1 MKPLIVPILLTSV
14 AASTPSTPHQSAFG
28 VTSDSSLVNGQTFD
42 FIVVGAGT
50 AGITVAS
57 RLSENPNHSV
67 LLIEPGGDNRTNPFI
82 FDIFNFGQAFGTPLA
97 WGFQTDLNKT
107 MVGGRT
113 LGGSSSI
120 NGAAWT
126 RGLKAQYDAFTTLLE
141 PSDAGAGWNWDGLF
155 PYMKKAEGFTAPN
168 ATQRARGADFVPSF
182 HGTKGPVQVS
192 FPDSMFGGPQQ
203 PAFAQTVSNLTGIAH
218 SPDLNGGQPNV
229 VSFTPLSLNPHDS
242 DHRSSSATAYL
253 SLVENVRTNWVTLI
267 NHLVTKVNLDDGPAP
282 FTATGVKFKKA
293 DNTGS
298 EFVVNARKEVIVAA
312 GAIKSPA
319 LLQLS
324 GIGDPKVIGAVGLPT
339 KIPLTTVGRNLQEQ
353 TLNALAAG
361 GNFDVGGAGPNDCIA
376 FPNLFQLFGTQGKAM
391 AKNITDSVQSWAKS
405 QAANGLSTKAL
416 QTIFDIQ
423 AKLIVNDNAP
433 ILELFFI
440 SAFGFDIGMS
450 MWNLLPFSRGSVTI
464 TSQDAFTNPN
474 VTVNWFSVDFDLK
487 VQTAGVRLVR
497 QIFNSP
503 PLSKLSTGELVPGTT
518 VVADD
523 PPGSFGTDAAWQ
535 KWILDP
541 TPGAGFS
548 PNNHPI
554 ATCAMM
560 RRELGGVVD
569 ASLKVYD
576 TKNLRVV
583 DASVLPLQLSA
594 HLSSTVYA
602 VAEKAA
608 DIIQATHP

>member
-1 MKPLIVPILLTSV
+1 
-14 AASTPSTPHQSAFG
+14 

-57 RLSENPNHSV
+57 RLSENPKHTV
-67 LLIEPGGDNRTNPFI
+67 LLIEPGGDNRTNPLI
-82 FDIFNFGQAFGTPLA
+82 FDIFNYGQAFGTPLA
-97 WGFQTDLNKT
+97 WGFQTDQNKT
-107 MVGGRT
+107 MLGGRT

-120 NGAAWT
+120 NGATWT

-141 PSDAGAGWNWDGLF
+141 PSDADAGWNWDGLF
-155 PYMKKAEGFTAPN
+155 PYMKKAEGFTTPN

-192 FPDSMFGGPQQ
+192 FPDMTFGGPQQ

-253 SLVENVRTNWVTLI
+253 SPIENVRTNWLTLI
-267 NHLVTKVNLDDGPAP
+267 NHLVTRVNLDGPAP
-282 FTATGVKFKKA
+282 FTATGVKFKKS

-312 GAIKSPA
+312 GAIKTPA

-324 GIGDPKVIGAVGLPT
+324 GIGDPNVIGAVGLPT
-339 KIPLTTVGRNLQEQ
+339 KIPLKSVGRNLQDQ

-361 GNFDVGGAGPNDCIA
+361 ANFDVGGVGPNNCIA
-376 FPNLFQLFGTQGKAM
+376 FPNLYQLFGTQGNAM
-391 AKNITDSVQSWAKS
+391 AQNITNSVPSWAKS
-405 QAANGLSTKAL
+405 QAVNGLSANAL
-416 QTIFDIQ
+416 QTIFDVQ
-423 AKLIVNDNAP
+423 AKLIVNENAP
-433 ILELFFI
+433 IFELLFL
-440 SAFGFDIGMS
+440 SEAGRFGMVV
-450 MWNLLPFSRGSVTI
+450 WNLLPFSRGSVTI
-464 TSQDAFTNPN
+464 ISPDAFINPK

-487 VQTAGVRLVR
+487 VQIAGVRLVR
-497 QIFNSP
+497 QLFNSP
-503 PLSKLSTGELVPGTT
+503 PLSSLSTGEILPGTS
-518 VVADD
+518 VVPDD
-523 PPGSFGTDAAWQ
+523 PPGSFGTDVAWR
-535 KWILDP
+535 KYILDL
-541 TPGAGFS
+541 TPGAGFG
-548 PNNHPI
+548 PNNHTI
-554 ATCAMM
+554 GTCSMM

-594 HLSSTVYA
+594 HLSSTVYG

-608 DIIQATHP
+608 DIIKAAHP